1 MSDVQYQMDNIS
13 MREIR
18 GTISRLEALV
28 RNLEK
33 VTGQQE
39 SKISQIMTQLINI
52 GQSTLGM
59 QFWGNQMSASLEKGH
74 FNPLGVAM
82 PVMGAVSLG
91 IGRGLQLAAESQKLG
106 DAIRRGEIQFGTEA
120 DRQRWA
126 IENGLRMT
134 LYSIFG

>member
-1 MSDVQYQMDNIS
+1 MSDAEYQMDAIS

-39 SKISQIMTQLINI
+39 SKLAQMMTQLINI

-59 QFWGNQMSASLEKGH
+59 QFWGNQMSSALEKGH

-82 PVMGAVSLG
+82 PVMGAFSLG

-126 IENGLRMT
+126 IEQGLRMT